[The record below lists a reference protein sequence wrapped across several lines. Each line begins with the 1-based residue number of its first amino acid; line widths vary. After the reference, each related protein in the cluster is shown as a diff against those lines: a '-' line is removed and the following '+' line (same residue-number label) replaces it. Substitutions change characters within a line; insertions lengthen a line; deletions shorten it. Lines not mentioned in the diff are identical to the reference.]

1 MKNVVEFLS
10 WFIGLVLLQVLLLN
24 NIEIASIINPFLY
37 IYFIIA
43 LPIHANRISLIFT
56 GFFLGLVIDAFSNTW
71 GIHAMATTLVAFL
84 RPYIFSIVSTQEEL
98 DKVMPRFRTMGVNYV
113 KYIVLMVFIHHLSLF
128 TLEAFSFQ
136 YFGIVVFKTL
146 VSLVITILLIFTLEK
161 VRK

>member
-1 MKNVVEFLS
+1 MKNVVEFLF

-24 NIEIASIINPFLY
+24 NIEIAGVINPFLY
-37 IYFIIA
+37 VYLIIA
-43 LPIHANRISLIFT
+43 LPIHTNRISLIFT

-71 GIHAMATTLVAFL
+71 GIHAMATTLIAFL

-113 KYIVLMVFIHHLSLF
+113 KYVVLMVFIHHLALF
-128 TLEAFSFQ
+128 LLEAFSFQ
-136 YFGIVVFKTL
+136 YFGVVVLKTL

-161 VRK
+161 VRR

>member
-1 MKNVVEFLS
+1 MKNVVEFLF

-24 NIEIASIINPFLY
+24 NIEIAGVINSFLY
-37 IYFIIA
+37 VYLIIA
-43 LPIHANRISLIFT
+43 LPIHTNRISLIFT

-71 GIHAMATTLVAFL
+71 GIHAMATTLIAFL

-113 KYIVLMVFIHHLSLF
+113 KYVVLMVFIHHLALF
-128 TLEAFSFQ
+128 SFEAFSFQ
-136 YFGIVVFKTL
+136 YFGVVVLKTL

-161 VRK
+161 VRR

>member
-43 LPIHANRISLIFT
+43 LPIHTNRISLIFT

-136 YFGIVVFKTL
+136 NFGVVVFKTL

>member
-10 WFIGLVLLQVLLLN
+10 WFIGLVMLQVLLLN
-24 NIEIASIINPFLY
+24 NIEIAGVINPFLY
-37 IYFIIA
+37 VYLIIA
-43 LPIHANRISLIFT
+43 LPIHTNRISLIFT

-84 RPYIFSIVSTQEEL
+84 RPYIFRIVSTQEEM

-113 KYIVLMVFIHHLSLF
+113 KYIVLMVFIHHLTLF
-128 TLEAFSFQ
+128 LLEAFSFQ
-136 YFGIVVFKTL
+136 YFGVVILKTL
-146 VSLVITILLIFTLEK
+146 VSFVITILLIFTLEK